1 MFVALM
7 HMKRKEDASC
17 IHICSFNVQVS
28 YTLYWWMIIWWF
40 WIFSLEDFF
49 PVCYDRHMRGL
60 VVALKYANLH
70 ECRLI
75 CFFPVLEAVQNTEA
89 TQPLLHVLLLWIR
102 HHTHAWWFCSDVIWL
117 AGKQPFSSKK
127 QSLVSAPH
135 VRWFDAFVTYHWK
148 LIILGFWIG
157 GRTKQDIWS
166 IRREVVPGN
175 FREFLMFKWF
185 NQDNPQWQPCVFVS
199 FSTVCSEF
207 NQPNMFVSI
216 PLFTC
221 CRFGCTHKLIWSDQ
235 LDGAG

>member
-102 HHTHAWWFCSDVIWL
+102 QHTHAWWFCSDVIWL
-117 AGKQPFSSKK
+117 AGKRPFSSKK
-127 QSLVSAPH
+127 KSSSREMIWCFCHVSSKA
-135 VRWFDAFVTYHWK
+135 DY
-148 LIILGFWIG
+148 LGFLDWWSNKTRHLKYSPW
-157 GRTKQDIWS
+157 GRAW
-166 IRREVVPGN
+166 
-175 FREFLMFKWF
+175 
-185 NQDNPQWQPCVFVS
+185 
-199 FSTVCSEF
+199 
-207 NQPNMFVSI
+207 
-216 PLFTC
+216 
-221 CRFGCTHKLIWSDQ
+221 
-235 LDGAG
+235 